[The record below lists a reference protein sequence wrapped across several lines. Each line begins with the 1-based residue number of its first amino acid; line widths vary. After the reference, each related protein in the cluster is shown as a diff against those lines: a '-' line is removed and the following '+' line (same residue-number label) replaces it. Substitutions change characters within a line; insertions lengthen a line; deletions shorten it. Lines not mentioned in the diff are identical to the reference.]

1 MPMGGGYH
9 GGASA
14 AEVAVTLTVHVSSA
28 VDQLAGWV
36 PGAPP
41 EPAWWHS
48 PLAPARPTVAE
59 PARKQ
64 APAAK
69 RAEPALTLFDE
80 PEPEPPADPARSL
93 VDALLASEVYGAQ
106 RRRAGRGAPDD
117 ARVRAILE
125 ALLRNDG
132 RLHSTTLASVA
143 QIPAARM
150 TTVLAATRRLLS
162 VDGYE
167 TLSTDPDGVTLVLD
181 VRLLREQFGLGGKA

>member
-1 MPMGGGYH
+1 MRGGFLGLRPNRP
-9 GGASA
+9 GG
-14 AEVAVTLTVHVSSA
+14 T
-28 VDQLAGWV
+28 
-36 PGAPP
+36 
-41 EPAWWHS
+41 
-48 PLAPARPTVAE
+48 
-59 PARKQ
+59 
-64 APAAK
+64 
-69 RAEPALTLFDE
+69 
-80 PEPEPPADPARSL
+80 ARSL